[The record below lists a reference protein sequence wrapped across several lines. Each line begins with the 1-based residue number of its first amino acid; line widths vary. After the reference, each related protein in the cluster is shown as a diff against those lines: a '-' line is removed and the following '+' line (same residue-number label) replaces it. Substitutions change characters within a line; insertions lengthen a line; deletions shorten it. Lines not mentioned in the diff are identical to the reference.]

1 MLILYQHA
9 DDCNARRE
17 TPEPSLI
24 PEAAGPEEED
34 TPVRTTPAA
43 PPQQPAPKPELAD
56 RVAYLIKQTQHALRT
71 AMDRALAQSSLTTPQ
86 YAALTHLESTPDVTA
101 ADLARRA
108 FVTPQTMQRLVEGLE
123 AAQLVARTPHP
134 QSRRAVCVALTA
146 KGRRRVASCHAR
158 IDAVETQMLSALSE
172 AESRRLAGLLRT
184 CIASLTPRA
193 EPRAARLKKALK
205 NP

>member
-1 MLILYQHA
+1 M
-9 DDCNARRE
+9 
-17 TPEPSLI
+17 
-24 PEAAGPEEED
+24 
-34 TPVRTTPAA
+34 RTTPAA

-101 ADLARRA
+101 AELARRA

-184 CIASLTPRA
+184 CIASLTPSA
-193 EPRAARLKKALK
+193 EPRVARRKRALE